1 MGRGRTVLGRSV
13 LRGPGGSR
21 FGNARILA
29 GLLILGV
36 LVANVFAASITFTGG
51 ASLGVGTASI
61 TGCDDSIKVVP
72 VSVYQEADI
81 TPGFY
86 VTAIS
91 IGNGTDDGEN
101 IAAACAGKSVTGVII
116 GTGGMSVATIALVA
130 ITTGGQALAIDPQLS
145 AVDVSQVILQIAD

>member
-1 MGRGRTVLGRSV
+1 MGRGQTVLGRSV

-29 GLLILGV
+29 GLLIIGV
-36 LVANVFAASITFTGG
+36 LAANVFAASITFTGG

-61 TGCDDSIKVVP
+61 TGCDDSIKVLP
-72 VSVYQEADI
+72 VSEYQEDA

-91 IGNGTDDGEN
+91 IGGGADTADA
-101 IAAACAGKSVTGVII
+101 IAAACDGKSVTGVIV
-116 GTGGMSVATIALVA
+116 GTDGSSVATIALVA
-130 ITTGGQALAIDPQLS
+130 ITTGGQALTIVPALS

>member
-1 MGRGRTVLGRSV
+1 MGRGQTVLGRSV

-61 TGCDDSIKVVP
+61 TGCDDSIKVLP
-72 VSVYQEADI
+72 VSEYQDA

-91 IGNGTDDGEN
+91 IGGGTDTADA
-101 IAAACAGKSVTGVII
+101 IAAACDGKSVTGVIV
-116 GTGGMSVATIALVA
+116 GTDGSSVATISLVA
-130 ITTGGQALAIDPQLS
+130 ITTGGQALAIDPTLS

>member
-1 MGRGRTVLGRSV
+1 MGRGQTVLGRSV
-13 LRGPGGSR
+13 LKGSGGSR

-51 ASLGVGTASI
+51 ASLGVGTAAI
-61 TGCDDSIKVVP
+61 TGCDDSIKVLP
-72 VSVYQEADI
+72 VSEYQDA

-91 IGNGTDDGEN
+91 IGGGTDASDS
-101 IAAACAGKSVTGVII
+101 IAAACDGKSVTGVIV
-116 GTGGMSVATIALVA
+116 GTGGTSVATIGLVA
-130 ITTGGQALAIDPQLS
+130 ITTGGQALVIDPTLS

>member
-1 MGRGRTVLGRSV
+1 MGRGQTVLGRSV
-13 LRGPGGSR
+13 LRGPGSSR

-61 TGCDDSIKVVP
+61 TGCDDSIKVLP
-72 VSVYQEADI
+72 VSEYQDA

-91 IGNGTDDGEN
+91 IGGGTDTADA
-101 IAAACAGKSVTGVII
+101 IAAACDGKSVTGVIV
-116 GTGGMSVATIALVA
+116 GTDGSSVATISLVA
-130 ITTGGQALAIDPQLS
+130 ITTGGQALAIDPTLS